1 MASKVTRADVARM
14 AGVSPAVVSYV
25 TNGGP
30 RPVSA
35 AARARVEAAIEA
47 LRYRPDALATAFR
60 DGRTMSVGLL
70 MPSPMNPYYA
80 EMAQAV
86 EVELV
91 RRGYVLSIGISAFNA
106 EQDEAQIRSFEDRRT
121 TGLLI
126 ASAASLHGNFAA
138 HQWSTPHVV
147 LDDVTEV
154 SPESPSVYTD
164 SYYDVRRA
172 VDHLQ
177 YHGHS
182 AVACVAGPPTWP
194 DEARR
199 VQAWRDQQSEAGFPA
214 GDDLVGHADVSAEG
228 GSMALRVLLEED
240 SYRRSRRER
249 MPTAVVVTSDVQA
262 FGVLRVCHEL
272 GIGVPDDLAIISC
285 DGVRQSLFGWP
296 RLTSMRRPLREV
308 VRTSIS
314 LLTGSE
320 SPEARNPAPHI
331 SLRGNLLVGES
342 CGCEPTIQ
350 WSGGM
355 S

>member
-1 MASKVTRADVARM
+1 MAPKVTRSDVARM

-47 LRYRPDALATAFR
+47 LGYRPDALATAFR

-80 EMAQAV
+80 EMAHAV
-86 EVELV
+86 EVELA
-91 RRGYVLSIGISAFNA
+91 RRGHVLSIGISAFNA
-106 EQDEAQIRSFEDRRT
+106 AQDEAQIRSFDDRRM

-126 ASAASLHGNFAA
+126 ASAASLPTGFAA
-138 HQWSTPHVV
+138 GQWSTPHVV
-147 LDDVTEV
+147 LDDVTDV
-154 SPESPSVYTD
+154 SPDSPSVYAD

-182 AVACVAGPPTWP
+182 VIACIAGPPTWP
-194 DEARR
+194 DDARR
-199 VQAWRDQQSEAGFPA
+199 VQAWRDQQLAEGLPA

-240 SYRRSRRER
+240 SYRSSRRELR
-249 MPTAVVVTSDVQA
+249 PTAVVVTSDIQA
-262 FGVLRVCHEL
+262 IGALRVCHEL
-272 GIGVPDDLAIISC
+272 GIDVPGDLAIVSY
-285 DGVRQSLFGWP
+285 DGVRQGLFSAP
-296 RLTSMRRPLREV
+296 RLTSMRRPLREI
-308 VRTSIS
+308 VRTAIS
-314 LLTGSE
+314 LITTGDSTE
-320 SPEARNPAPHI
+320 TQPRPPRL
-331 SLRGNLLVGES
+331 SLRGNLLIGES

-350 WSGGM
+350 WTGGM